1 MKRVSLSDVAKQLNV
16 SKTLV
21 SLVLNGKGDDHGISK
36 LTQNKVIEKATEMKY
51 SPNQMARGLRLGKSG
66 TIGLI
71 VADIANPFY
80 SKIARQIEDETNKL
94 GYNLII
100 CSSDEKDE
108 KEIRLLRM
116 LRDRQVDG
124 LIVSSTLKRHSPF
137 LDLKKLNYPVVMI
150 DRDLPKAEVPT
161 VLVDNYKGAYGMTNH
176 LIESGHKRIAYLSI
190 SPSYLST
197 IRDRVKGYKHA
208 LKDRGIRIQPGWV
221 VEVPFDNVTE
231 AVKEALPLLLGQHRK
246 VTALFTANNNLAVAA
261 LDAIRQMGLR
271 VPSDL
276 AICSFDDIDLFRF
289 CDPPVTACAQPADQ
303 IAHEAVEL
311 LMRMISKTLPI
322 NHPEYV
328 ILDTQLNIRPSSA
341 RVQDLKSNKSK
352 PIHT

>member
-21 SLVLNGKGDDHGISK
+21 SLVLNGKGDHHGISK
-36 LTQNKVIEKATEMKY
+36 LTQAKVIEKANEMKY

-80 SKIARQIEDETNKL
+80 SKIARQIEDETNKK

-100 CSSDEKDE
+100 CSSDEKDD

-124 LIVSSTLKRHSPF
+124 LIVSSTLKRHAPF
-137 LDLKKLNYPVVMI
+137 ADLKKLDYPVVLI

-176 LIESGHKRIAYLSI
+176 LIDSGHKRIAYLSI
-190 SPSYLST
+190 SPNYLST
-197 IRDRVKGYKHA
+197 IRDRVRGYKHA

-221 VEVPFDNVTE
+221 TEVPFDNVAAAVDE
-231 AVKEALPLLLGQHRK
+231 AIPLLLGQHRK
-246 VTALFTANNNLAVAA
+246 ITALFTANNNLAVAA
-261 LDAIRQMGLR
+261 MDTMRKLNLKIPEDM
-271 VPSDL
+271 
-276 AICSFDDIDLFRF
+276 AICSFDDVDLFRF
-289 CDPPVTACAQPADQ
+289 CDPPVTACAQPADL
-303 IAHEAVEL
+303 IAHEAVKL
-311 LMRMISKTLPI
+311 LMQMIAKEIPI
-322 NHPEYV
+322 NNPEYV
-328 ILDTQLNIRPSSA
+328 ILDTQLNVRPST
-341 RVQDLKSNKSK
+341 LKVSK
-352 PIHT
+352 